1 MTITDILYQ
10 EALNTL
16 NVTFH
21 YVDST
26 DGVYEEDYLDYSD
39 FSYQCGASKVVI
51 ILDDCVLKTSYGGIV
66 EEDADGDEVLVEEF
80 PDYARMEY
88 EIYMAAKAEGLEYFF
103 AKTEKVSSY
112 IYEQPKVDATV
123 NDYRYGYDYDDDD
136 DLPKHY
142 FNGKSKAPY
151 LNIKDTDKLL
161 DYCKKNGLAG
171 LQSRI
176 KLDVIR
182 YFLASYSFPELQR
195 LHKFLIKYDIND
207 IRAGNCGW
215 IDGKLVIFDFC
226 GFKTSTEE
234 ILSK

>member
-1 MTITDILYQ
+1 MTITDTLYQ
-10 EALNTL
+10 EALDTL
-16 NVTFH
+16 TTIFH
-21 YVDST
+21 YDDST
-26 DGVYEEDYLDYSD
+26 GGVYEEDYLDYSD
-39 FSYQCGASKVVI
+39 FGYQCGASKVVI

-66 EEDADGDEVLVEEF
+66 EEDEDGDEVLIEGF
-80 PDYARMEY
+80 PDYAKMEY

-103 AKTEKVSSY
+103 AKTEEVCPH

-123 NDYRYGYDYDDDD
+123 NDYRYNDD
-136 DLPKHY
+136 DLPKRY

-161 DYCKKNGLAG
+161 DYCQRNGLAG

-182 YFLASYSFPELQR
+182 YFLATYSFPELQR

-234 ILSK
+234 ILNK

>member
-1 MTITDILYQ
+1 MTITDTLYQ

-21 YVDST
+21 YDDSNG
-26 DGVYEEDYLDYSD
+26 GVYEEDYLDYSD
-39 FSYQCGASKVVI
+39 FDYQCGASKVVI

-66 EEDADGDEVLVEEF
+66 KEDEDGDEVLVEGF

-103 AKTEKVSSY
+103 AKTEKVSSH
-112 IYEQPKVDATV
+112 IYEQPRVNATV
-123 NDYRYGYDYDDDD
+123 NDYHYNDDY
-136 DLPKHY
+136 LLEHY

-151 LNIKDTDKLL
+151 LNIEDTDKLL

-195 LHKFLIKYDIND
+195 LHKFLMKYDIND

-215 IDGKLVIFDFC
+215 INGKLVIFDFC

>member
-1 MTITDILYQ
+1 MTITDTLYQ
-10 EALNTL
+10 EALDILATA
-16 NVTFH
+16 FH
-21 YVDST
+21 YDDST
-26 DGVYEEDYLDYSD
+26 GGVYEEDYLDYSD
-39 FSYQCGASKVVI
+39 FGYQCGASKVVL
-51 ILDDCVLKTSYGGIV
+51 ILDDCVLKTSYSGIV
-66 EEDADGDEVLVEEF
+66 EEDEDGDDVLVNGF
-80 PDYARMEY
+80 SNYAKMEY

-103 AKTEKVSSY
+103 TKTEEVCPN

-123 NDYRYGYDYDDDD
+123 SDYRYNDD
-136 DLPKHY
+136 DLPKRY
-142 FNGKSKAPY
+142 FNGRNKAPH

-161 DYCKKNGLAG
+161 DYCKRNGLAG

-182 YFLASYSFPELQR
+182 YFLAAYSFPELQR

>member
-1 MTITDILYQ
+1 MTTTDTLYQ
-10 EALNTL
+10 EAINTL
-16 NVTFH
+16 DVTFH
-21 YVDST
+21 YDDST
-26 DGVYEEDYLDYSD
+26 GTVYEEDYLDYSD
-39 FSYQCGASKVVI
+39 FGYQCGASKVVI

-66 EEDADGDEVLVEEF
+66 EEDEDGDEVFVEEF
-80 PDYARMEY
+80 PDYAKMEY
-88 EIYMAAKAEGLEYFF
+88 EIYMAAKTEGLEYFF
-103 AKTEKVSSY
+103 AKTEEVYSH

-123 NDYRYGYDYDDDD
+123 DDYRYNDD

-151 LNIKDTDKLL
+151 LDIKDTDKLL

-171 LQSRI
+171 LQLRI
-176 KLDVIR
+176 KFDVIR
-182 YFLASYSFPELQR
+182 YFLATYSFPELQK

-207 IRAGNCGW
+207 ISASNCGW
-215 IDGKLVIFDFC
+215 INGKLVIFDFC

>member
-1 MTITDILYQ
+1 MTITDTLYQ

-21 YVDST
+21 YDDST
-26 DGVYEEDYLDYSD
+26 GGVYEEDYLDCSD
-39 FSYQCGASKVVI
+39 FGYQCGASKVVI

-66 EEDADGDEVLVEEF
+66 EEDEDGNEVLVEGF
-80 PDYARMEY
+80 PDYAKMEY

-103 AKTEKVSSY
+103 AKTEEVSSH
-112 IYEQPKVDATV
+112 IYEQPRVDATV
-123 NDYRYGYDYDDDD
+123 DDYRDNDD
-136 DLPKHY
+136 DLPKRY
-142 FNGKSKAPY
+142 FNGKSEAPY

-161 DYCKKNGLAG
+161 DYCQRNGLAG
-171 LQSRI
+171 IQSRI

-182 YFLASYSFPELQR
+182 FFLAVYSFPELQK

-226 GFKTSTEE
+226 GFKTSTKE

>member
-1 MTITDILYQ
+1 MTITDTLYQ
-10 EALNTL
+10 EARNTL

-21 YVDST
+21 YDDST
-26 DGVYEEDYLDYSD
+26 GGVYEEDYLDYSD
-39 FSYQCGASKVVI
+39 FGYQCGASKVVI

-66 EEDADGDEVLVEEF
+66 EEDEDGDEILVEGF

-88 EIYMAAKAEGLEYFF
+88 EIYMAAKAGGLEYFF
-103 AKTEKVSSY
+103 AKTEEVSSH

-123 NDYRYGYDYDDDD
+123 NDYRYNDD
-136 DLPKHY
+136 DLPKRY
-142 FNGKSKAPY
+142 FNGKNKAPY

-182 YFLASYSFPELQR
+182 YFLAAYSFPELQR

-215 IDGKLVIFDFC
+215 IDGKLVIFDFF